1 MDSEHPVPWFPAWGV
16 RFPEPISNVFS
27 IVSIINEFRPSNR
40 WMLLASEA
48 AASEMHLWTAWYA
61 LRRNEISGEMVAKT
75 ADTEFL
81 RLISGTRQINKAFE
95 RSGISVGD
103 EKAWIVM
110 LPDSEL
116 GVGFGE
122 FSIPL
127 DTFNDSNEDAIRLI
141 EHLRGSLV
149 PERPIPTIEGLMRIG
164 SEYRIDSKISDIEG
178 AFLTHLSLSSLK

>member
-1 MDSEHPVPWFPAWGV
+1 M
-16 RFPEPISNVFS
+16 
-27 IVSIINEFRPSNR
+27 
-40 WMLLASEA
+40 
-48 AASEMHLWTAWYA
+48 
-61 LRRNEISGEMVAKT
+61 
-75 ADTEFL
+75 
-81 RLISGTRQINKAFE
+81 
-95 RSGISVGD
+95 GD

-122 FSIPL
+122 FSIPV

-141 EHLRGSLV
+141 EHLRGALV

-164 SEYRIDSKISDIEG
+164 SEYRIGSKISDIEE